1 MELSFLNLKDT
12 RKTDDAQLWVVGCS
26 FAHGHGLGNINS
38 RFGQVLADKL
48 NLPVSFLTQSGTSI
62 AWAADQI
69 LRSDIKKDD
78 VVVWA
83 LTGASR
89 LTFLDDNNIL
99 HHIGVGNYNEF
110 PVVGNFIN
118 KNFLVS
124 NHMLYESFTHICQVT
139 NYLNK
144 IGAKFI
150 LAVMPLNGQ
159 EHDLQTI
166 AFTETIKNSVVL
178 FDQNDYSFIDLG
190 MDQLHPGPLHHQ
202 WYADQIYSKFKN
214 LYT

>member
-12 RKTDDAQLWVVGCS
+12 RKTDDSQLWIVGCS
-26 FAHGHGLGNINS
+26 FAHGLGVMKEQK
-38 RFGQVLADKL
+38 FGQILADKL
-48 NLPVSFLTQSGTSI
+48 NLPVSFLTQPGTSI

-69 LRSDIKKDD
+69 LRSDIKKGD

-89 LTFLDDNNIL
+89 ITFLDDKNIL
-99 HHIGVGNYNEF
+99 YHIGVGNYNDF
-110 PVVGNFIN
+110 PIVGNFIN

-124 NHMLYESFTHICQVT
+124 NHMLYESFTRICQVT

-190 MDQLHPGPLHHQ
+190 TDRLHPGPLHHQ
-202 WYADQIYSKFKN
+202 WYADQIYLKFKN

>member
-12 RKTDDAQLWVVGCS
+12 RKTDDSQLWIVGCS
-26 FAHGHGLGNINS
+26 FAHGLGVMKEQK
-38 RFGQVLADKL
+38 FGQILADKL
-48 NLPVSFLTQSGTSI
+48 NLPVSFLTQPGTSI

-69 LRSDIKKDD
+69 LRSDIKKGD

-89 LTFLDDNNIL
+89 ITFLDDKNIL
-99 HHIGVGNYNEF
+99 YHIGVGNYNDF

-124 NHMLYESFTHICQVT
+124 NHMLYESFTRICQVT

-190 MDQLHPGPLHHQ
+190 TDRLHPGPLHHQ